1 MNAPTRLLLVGGG
14 HAHLEVVRRQILEPR
29 RDIELVLVSDA
40 SYQHYSGMVPGF
52 LRGAYTEDEIAVD
65 LARFVAQA
73 AGVFVKGRAA
83 AIDPKARVV
92 KLEDG
97 HDLTYDL
104 VSFNIGSLTRWANTE
119 DVSRNAL
126 SIKPI
131 GRAVDLRENL
141 RELARSSTAPL
152 VRVVVVGAG
161 AAGVEVACAAAAL
174 LDEAR
179 HSRDVTIV
187 DGARSILG
195 GYSDSFRAKT
205 KRALEKKH
213 IHLRLGAA
221 VTRVEAGWVT
231 LQDGT
236 RILSELTIWL
246 TGPEASDIFRLSGL
260 RTDGRGFLLVDS
272 ALRSID
278 DTRVFGAGD
287 CVSLASFPGTPKAGV
302 YAVRE
307 GPVLWQSLCAAIDG
321 SPRPRYKPQS
331 GFLSILD
338 TADGKALLRWGP
350 FVSWSRAALILKKRI
365 DTKFVRQYRSL
376 S

>member
-1 MNAPTRLLLVGGG
+1 MSPATRLLLVGGG
-14 HAHLEVVRRQILEPR
+14 HAHIEVVRRQILEPR
-29 RDIELVLVSDA
+29 RDIELVLVSEA
-40 SYQHYSGMVPGF
+40 SFQHYSGMVPGF

-65 LARFVAQA
+65 LARLVARA

-83 AIDPKARVV
+83 AVDPKARVV

-97 HDLTYDL
+97 RELVYDL
-104 VSFNIGSLTRWANTE
+104 VSFNIGSLARWANTE

-141 RELARSSTAPL
+141 RELARSSTAPV

-161 AAGVEVACAAAAL
+161 AAGVEVACAAAAV
-174 LDEAR
+174 LDEAH

-187 DGARSILG
+187 DGARSILAG
-195 GYSDSFRAKT
+195 SSDSFRAKT

-213 IHLRLGAA
+213 IHLRLGAP
-221 VTRVEAGWVT
+221 VIRVEAGWVV
-231 LQDGT
+231 LEGGT
-236 RILSELTIWL
+236 RVLSELTIWL
-246 TGPEASDIFRLSGL
+246 TGPEAPDILRRSGL

-278 DTRVFGAGD
+278 DANVFGAGD